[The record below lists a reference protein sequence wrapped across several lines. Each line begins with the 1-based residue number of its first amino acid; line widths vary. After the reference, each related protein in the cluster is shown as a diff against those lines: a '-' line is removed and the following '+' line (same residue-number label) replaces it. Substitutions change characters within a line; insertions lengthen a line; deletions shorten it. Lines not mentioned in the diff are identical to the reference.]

1 MNNYLNYDSAHIIN
15 LYDKGNKKQ
24 KYKFYV
30 YTVLLFNQNSIE
42 YLQPW

>member
-1 MNNYLNYDSAHIIN
+1 MTPLILSTFMTKAI
-15 LYDKGNKKQ
+15 KNK